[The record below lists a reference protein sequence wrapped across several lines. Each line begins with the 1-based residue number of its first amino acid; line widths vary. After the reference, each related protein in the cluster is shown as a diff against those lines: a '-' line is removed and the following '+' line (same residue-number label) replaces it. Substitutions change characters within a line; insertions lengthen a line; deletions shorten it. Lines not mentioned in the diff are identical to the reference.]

1 MDMLPPLLTALCM
14 LAAVSIQFADLLLG
28 NHGDHMLRQAVAAA
42 LLFAAVIT
50 TLTRLIL
57 DFGTPPLISLI
68 IEIIALAL
76 TVTDILLE
84 RCDGNRGDHDGR

>member
-28 NHGDHMLRQAVAAA
+28 NHGDHMLRQAVAAS
-42 LLFAAVIT
+42 LLFVATLT

-57 DFGTPPLISLI
+57 DFATPILLSLCVELTALTLAVAGISL
-68 IEIIALAL
+68 
-76 TVTDILLE
+76 E
-84 RCDGNRGDHDGR
+84 RHDGG